1 MTPNLLRI
9 LLEEA
14 LVEDRDDPYMVP
26 VVSLLE
32 ASGSP
37 VASMDTLFEFF
48 EAYPDQVF
56 GLPGALT
63 HYLESFPH
71 ELLQTKLFASTE
83 RQPAYTTLFMLRRL
97 ANGTV
102 GACFETP
109 RNVLAAPPPHR
120 VLPPAA
126 CAVPRS
132 RRFAL
137 NQALTEEQRPRSR
150 RRAG

>member
-14 LVEDRDDPYMVP
+14 LVEDRDDPYMVL

-32 ASGSP
+32 ASSSP

-102 GACFETP
+102 GAE
-109 RNVLAAPPPHR
+109 RDR
-120 VLPPAA
+120 
-126 CAVPRS
+126 
-132 RRFAL
+132 AL
-137 NQALTEEQRPRSR
+137 KHLEMCSQHPLLTEYCRQQLALFLGRGASP
-150 RRAG
+150 